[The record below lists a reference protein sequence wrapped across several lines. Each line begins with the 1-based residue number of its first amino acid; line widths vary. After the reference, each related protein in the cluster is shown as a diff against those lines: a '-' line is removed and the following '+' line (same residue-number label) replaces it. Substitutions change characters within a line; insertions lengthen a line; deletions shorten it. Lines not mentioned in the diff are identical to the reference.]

1 MPAPSPPSGPA
12 CLSADPLFSLAGKT
26 ALITGAAKGIGFAIA
41 AALGGAGARLIITAR
56 APEAL
61 AAASARLALAGIT
74 CSTMRLDVAEAD
86 SISAC
91 FDNIAQDPGN
101 IDILVNNAGTEEIRP
116 AALVDDELWERIIG
130 TNLKG
135 AFFVAQRAAALMP
148 GGGAI
153 LNICSLASEV
163 GIPGAAPYGASK
175 SGLAGLT
182 RALATEWAA
191 QKIRV
196 NGIGPGYFRTDM
208 TERFYADPGWQES
221 MLGKIPMRRF
231 GALEDLAGAAIFLCG
246 PAAAYITGQIL
257 YIDGGYLAAI

>member
-1 MPAPSPPSGPA
+1 LG
-12 CLSADPLFSLAGKT
+12 ADPLFSLAGKT

-41 AALGGAGARLIITAR
+41 TALGAAGASLIITGR

-61 AAASARLALAGIT
+61 AAANAGLGQAGIT
-74 CSTMRLDVAEAD
+74 CSALPLDVAD
-86 SISAC
+86 PVSITAC
-91 FDNIAQDPGN
+91 FDQVAKNPGTL
-101 IDILVNNAGTEEIRP
+101 DILVNNAGTEEIRA
-116 AALVDDELWERIIG
+116 AALADDELWERIIG

-135 AFFVAQRAAALMP
+135 AFFCAQRAAALMP
-148 GGGAI
+148 AGGAI

-182 RALATEWAA
+182 RALAAEWAP
-191 QKIRV
+191 QNIRV

-208 TERFYADPGWQES
+208 TEVFYADPAWQEA

-257 YIDGGYLAAI
+257 YVDGGYLASI